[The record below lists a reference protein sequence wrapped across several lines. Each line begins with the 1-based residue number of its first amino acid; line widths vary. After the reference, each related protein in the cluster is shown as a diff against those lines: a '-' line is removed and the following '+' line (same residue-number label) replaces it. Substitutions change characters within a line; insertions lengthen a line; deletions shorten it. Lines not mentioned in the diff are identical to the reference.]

1 MERPSD
7 DVQIKSQQWLLQQIS
22 LGDRIREQFWGSIE
36 IQFKNGIPVVVKKT
50 ETKVLEG
57 TNPHANVKNR

>member
-7 DVQIKSQQWLLQQIS
+7 DVQLKSQQWLLQQLQ
-22 LGDRIREQFWGSIE
+22 LGDLIGSQFWGTIE

-57 TNPHANVKNR
+57 TNPHANYKR